1 MSSLTNHV
9 ELLSSQNELG
19 EAYAAYKQL
28 VLALA
33 AGMIFNHDLS
43 GVADHAALLSERC
56 VVALG
61 AADRDTAA
69 GRALAGAALAAAEL
83 GLVVGMARS
92 GSADVAAGLAR
103 LRQGHRALR
112 RQVWT
117 VLPFDYPS
125 CASEHAHGGRHAHD
139 DRNPPDASADA

>member
-1 MSSLTNHV
+1 MSSLTNHI
-9 ELLSSQNELG
+9 EPLSSQNELG

-33 AGMIFNHDLS
+33 AGMIFDHDLS

-56 VVALG
+56 AVALA
-61 AADRDTAA
+61 AADPDTAA

-92 GSADVAAGLAR
+92 GSADAEAGIAW

-112 RQVWT
+112 RQVWA

-125 CASEHAHGGRHAHD
+125 CASEHAYGGPHAPG
-139 DRNPPDASADA
+139 RNPPDRSADA